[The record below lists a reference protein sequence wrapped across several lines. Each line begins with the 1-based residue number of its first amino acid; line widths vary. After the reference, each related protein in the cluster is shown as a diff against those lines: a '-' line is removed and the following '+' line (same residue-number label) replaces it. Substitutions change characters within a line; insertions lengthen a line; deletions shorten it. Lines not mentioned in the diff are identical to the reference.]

1 MEDQYYKKLSLPWI
15 HELDKAT
22 AETEALIK
30 AIRQIEKLL
39 TDADSPPWK
48 VKGLKATGRQV
59 CLSICKE
66 ALIKVG
72 DEEEDDE

>member
-1 MEDQYYKKLSLPWI
+1 MEDQYYKKLTLPWI

-30 AIRQIEKLL
+30 AIRKIEKLL
-39 TDADSPPWK
+39 ADADPWK
-48 VKGLKATGRQV
+48 VKGLKASGRQV

-66 ALIKVG
+66 ALIKVRDG
-72 DEEEDDE
+72 